1 MTEREARQELAQMC
15 ETMRKLRL
23 FWKTKEVLTID
34 KYEREIFTMKKQQTS
49 NACLWEQLAEAEKRE
64 KVLK

>member
-1 MTEREARQELAQMC
+1 MWDYF
-15 ETMRKLRL
+15 RKIRI
-23 FWKTKEVLTID
+23 FWQLKHLTSVE
-34 KYEREIFTMKKQQTS
+34 KYERELFTMKKAMTS

>member
-1 MTEREARQELAQMC
+1 
-15 ETMRKLRL
+15 MRNMRVY
-23 FWKTKEVLTID
+23 WETKEVLLVD
-34 KYEREIFTMKKQQTS
+34 KYEKEIFTLKKQQTS